1 MLIVK
6 QMGLLGAFSAFLSS
20 YLATTTTTAS
30 VRNCGSAAALYKITE
45 LRLEPTNPA
54 PGQEVTLILSFDAP
68 EGLIVTDGT
77 STYEA
82 SFNFIPLA
90 PVVKPLCGDVTCPIE
105 PGKHT
110 NTTATEWPSGV
121 TGSFKS
127 KMRWATTTGAELL
140 CVELGG
146 SLAGSESETEK
157 ELEEGPAA
165 PTQIRYEEAEWAA
178 WMDRRLARRQG
189 LRKSRI
195 EG

>member
-1 MLIVK
+1 
-6 QMGLLGAFSAFLSS
+6 MGLLGAFTAFLSS
-20 YLATTTTTAS
+20 YLAATTTPAS

-45 LRLEPTNPA
+45 LRLEPAAPA
-54 PGQEVTLILSFDAP
+54 PGQEVSLTLSFDAP

-77 STYEA
+77 SIYDAT
-82 SFNFIPLA
+82 FNFIPLT
-90 PVVKPLCGDVTCPIE
+90 PVVKPLCGDVACPIE
-105 PGKHT
+105 PGAHT

-127 KMRWATTTGAELL
+127 KMRWATAAGTELL

-146 SLAGSESETEK
+146 SLSGSEGNTEK
-157 ELEEGPAA
+157 ESEGRSDGPN
-165 PTQIRYEEAEWAA
+165 QIRYEEAEWAT